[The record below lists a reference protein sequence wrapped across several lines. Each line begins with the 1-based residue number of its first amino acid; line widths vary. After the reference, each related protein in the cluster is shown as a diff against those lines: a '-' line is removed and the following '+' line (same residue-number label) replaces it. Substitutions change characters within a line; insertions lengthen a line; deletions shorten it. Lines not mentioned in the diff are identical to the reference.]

1 MKKVLALIALT
12 SFFPPAAAPARAA
25 EVWAGEIVGIAARG
39 TAVSGLSP
47 GAVSVVLKDEIEARG
62 AQTADQAL
70 NALPGVFNRRGKGFM
85 DTSSA
90 LTLRGVPDQKRT
102 LILFDGVP
110 MNDAYTGAVAYGG
123 LQPEDIERIEVA
135 RGPFS
140 GLYGGGAMGGVVNF
154 VPRRP
159 LKREITLKGGYGG
172 RLGPSPAMEDLVKGY
187 LSYGDR
193 VGSRLSFLGSFGY
206 KRTDG
211 YPADL
216 NVQSAAP
223 TAGLTG
229 WESTTSNTGAARYI
243 VGDKGNN
250 GWKELSGSLRAW
262 YDLSGSDK
270 LSFSFSR
277 AAYDYFY
284 KDPATYLR
292 DASGA
297 EVWTYGTVKEGTFLG
312 GDGGRRQ
319 SSFSAVYERAGDPCG
334 LRVAFGLVDTDRS
347 WYITP
352 EAASATRAGGPGK
365 IADTPAFSHNS
376 EAQVKLPALVP
387 ANSLTVGASFRF
399 SRAGTEE
406 RALAD
411 WLLPEEK
418 GAVTYMS
425 SGKNADLGLYI
436 QDEIALHRSLTAWLS
451 LRGDRWRTYDGMAD
465 QPGTAGY
472 PKTYASRSDSA
483 LSPKASLVWSP
494 AARTTLRS
502 SAGRSFRA
510 PAVYELYRTWTS
522 GSVTY
527 AGNPGL
533 RPETV
538 VSWDFGVDQR
548 LWWGAK
554 VGAVYFE
561 NRMKDLIYRY
571 ASGSDR
577 LYSNAGRAFGK
588 GWELEAE
595 QLFEGGSRL
604 YASLTLN
611 DARIRE
617 NAASPA
623 SVGKKLTYLPDK
635 LWSFGGE
642 LRAGRL
648 TLSGSGRYVG
658 KRWTTD
664 ANTDIVDGVYGSRG
678 AHFTADARAAYKL
691 NDTVSLSLLSQN
703 IFDKEYY
710 DYYPAPG
717 RSWFAELAW
726 KL

>member
-1 MKKVLALIALT
+1 MRLLTALIFLFQALC
-12 SFFPPAAAPARAA
+12 PRAAAAA
-25 EVWAGEIVGIAARG
+25 EVWAGEITGIVARG
-39 TAVSGLSP
+39 AGIPGVSPSP
-47 GAVSVVLKDEIEARG
+47 VSVVLRDEIEARG

-70 NALPGVFNRRGKGFM
+70 NSLPGVFNRRGKGLM

-102 LILFDGVP
+102 LVLFDGVP
-110 MNDAYTGAVAYGG
+110 MNDSYTGAVDYGG

-159 LKREITLKGGYGG
+159 LKREITLKSGYGG
-172 RLGPSPAMEDLVKGY
+172 PLGPSPAMEDLVKTY

-193 VGSRLSFLGSFGY
+193 IGSRLSFLGSFGC

-211 YPADL
+211 YPSDL
-216 NVQSAAP
+216 NAQTSAP

-229 WESTTSNTGAARYI
+229 WESSTSNTGAARYLI
-243 VGDKGNN
+243 GDKGDN

-262 YDLSGSDK
+262 YDLSDADK
-270 LSFSFSR
+270 LSFAFSR
-277 AAYDYFY
+277 SAYDYFY
-284 KDPATYLR
+284 SAPNTYLR
-292 DASGA
+292 DGAGA

-319 SSFSAVYERAGDPCG
+319 SSFSSVYERSGDALA
-334 LRVAFGLVDTDRS
+334 LRLAFGLIDTDRS

-352 EAASATRAGGPGK
+352 AAAGATRSGGPGK

-376 EAQVKLPALVP
+376 EAQVKLPALLP
-387 ANSLTVGASFRF
+387 FHSLTAGVSWRF
-399 SRAGTEE
+399 SRAATEE
-406 RALAD
+406 RTLAS

-418 GAVTYMS
+418 GAMTYMS
-425 SGKNADLGLYI
+425 SGKNADLGIYL
-436 QDEIALHRSLTAWLS
+436 QDEISLRRDLTAWLS
-451 LRGDRWRTYDGMAD
+451 LRADRWRTYDGRAD
-465 QPGTAGY
+465 QPGAAGY
-472 PKTYASRSDSA
+472 PRSYADRSDSA
-483 LSPKASLVWSP
+483 LSPKASLAWRPSEK
-494 AARTTLRS
+494 TTLRG

-510 PAVYELYRTWTS
+510 PTVYELYRTWTS

-527 AGNPGL
+527 AGNPDL

-538 VSWDFGVDQR
+538 VSWDAGVDQR

-571 ASGSDR
+571 VSGSNR

-595 QLFEGGSRL
+595 QVFGGGARLF
-604 YASLTLN
+604 ANLTLN
-611 DARIRE
+611 DAHIRE
-617 NAASPA
+617 NAASPSSA
-623 SVGKKLTYLPDK
+623 GKRLTYLPDK

-642 LRAGRL
+642 LRAGRFAF
-648 TLSGSGRYVG
+648 SGSGRYVG

-664 ANTDIVDGVYGSRG
+664 ANTDTVDGVYGSRG
-678 AHFTADARAAYKL
+678 AYFTADARVAYRFSDAA
-691 NDTVSLSLLSQN
+691 SLSLLSQN
-703 IFDKEYY
+703 VFDKEYY
-710 DYYPAPG
+710 DYYLAPG

-726 KL
+726 SL